1 MILGFVSCS
10 DDNELVP
17 NPFVIAFEN
26 TFSNFAR
33 INDTPNIQLIFSE
46 SVESS
51 GFVKIRVENTESVY
65 GVDYI
70 TNPSV
75 ENGSIILPFSAG
87 DTSLNFEFTSLL
99 EELNQE
105 DSDKAV
111 NFIIEEINFPGD
123 VSIQGYT
130 QHKVSFSDLI
140 LNNAVAPEVGGPN
153 QQNQVYFDLST
164 GEYKNVV
171 RDSWDLGFY
180 SGDDFRVV
188 LNSSI
193 YMVTKSLEVT
203 DIDAITRSNIP
214 SSYFN
219 EVMIGTFDAE
229 NIEYVDNPSGDITDT
244 AIDEI
249 VVEPTDNQVY
259 LVNLGYEV
267 GTTTPNT
274 GSVAVAGNARG
285 WKKIRVLRQD
295 GGYLL
300 QYADLDETT
309 HSEIFIPKTPEYNFN
324 HFSFDSEDVL
334 QVQPPKEQWDI
345 CFTVFTNVIY
355 TTAGELAGSYGFS
368 DYVITNVLSETGA
381 FMVMQNNGITY
392 ENYELNLAEATA
404 QLSYDQRA
412 IGENWR
418 DVFNGLNE
426 DRFFVIN
433 DANGNWYKLRFLA
446 FVNEAGERG
455 HPRIQYELL
464 Y

>member
-46 SVESS
+46 TVGSS